1 MRICNLCNGLGSIN
15 PRVFCEDLPDTRTE
29 CPRCCG
35 EGVEHNV
42 PFELEELNFD
52 LPEVT
57 G

>member
-52 LPEVT
+52 MEVV